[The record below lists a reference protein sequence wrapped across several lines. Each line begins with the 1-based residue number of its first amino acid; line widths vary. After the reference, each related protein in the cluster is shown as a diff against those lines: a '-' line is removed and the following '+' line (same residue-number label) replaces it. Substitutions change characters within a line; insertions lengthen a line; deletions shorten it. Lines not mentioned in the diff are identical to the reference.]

1 VPSTGG
7 QATAVT
13 AAPGSQAFESPDGR
27 LVYFTKGTN
36 TRGVWAV
43 PVEGGPELQILPGVR
58 EGYWAVADRGILF
71 LAPERPDLYAPQ
83 AIMLFNP
90 ATRTISRLK
99 GVPTDAGQA
108 LPGFA
113 ASRDGRAVLWT
124 QVDAQSCD
132 IVLLDPWRN

>member
-1 VPSTGG
+1 
-7 QATAVT
+7 
-13 AAPGSQAFESPDGR
+13 
-27 LVYFTKGTN
+27 
-36 TRGVWAV
+36 
-43 PVEGGPELQILPGVR
+43 VR